1 MAKKTVALIGLF
13 VFLISAVS
21 SYSFFSQ
28 SVNKQTNNKIINPVN
43 ENGKITNGTET
54 DTGEPKTEE
63 CPINGIMM
71 TKKQRENWEKRRPL
85 GIVVEN
91 SKAARPQSGLSSADV
106 VYEAVA
112 EGGITRFLGIYYCK
126 DANYVGPVRS
136 ARVHFMKML
145 QEYGDYPLYAHV
157 GGANCD
163 AETGS
168 GCANG
173 APADALGL
181 IRDLGWL
188 SYNDLSQF
196 SVPFPVFWRD
206 YERLPDRD
214 TEHTV
219 YTSTTKLWSYAK
231 DNRKLTEVDEERK
244 RWDVNF
250 TKWKFKDGAAV
261 DQRGNVDKIS
271 FGFWDSF
278 AADYAV
284 VWMYDKNT
292 NNYVRANGEVP
303 HIDKNTNKTIQSKNV
318 IVMFAKESMANDGY
332 NGGHI
337 LYRLT
342 GTGDGL
348 LFQNGKA
355 EKITWTKE
363 DEESR
368 TIYNLSNGNE
378 INIVRGQVFVEI
390 LPTGNEVKY

>member
-13 VFLISAVS
+13 VFLISAIS

-28 SVNKQTNNKIINPVN
+28 SSNKQLNNKLINPIG
-43 ENGKITNGTET
+43 ENGKTTNGSEV

-63 CPINGIMM
+63 CPINGMMM
-71 TKKQRENWEKRRPL
+71 TKKQKEAWEKRRPL
-85 GIVVEN
+85 GIMVEN

-112 EGGITRFLGIYYCK
+112 AGGITRFLGIYYCK

-145 QEYGDYPLYAHV
+145 REYGDYPLYAHV

-163 AETGS
+163 AESGS

-181 IRDLGWL
+181 IRDLGWA
-188 SYNDLSQF
+188 SYSDLNQF
-196 SVPFPVFWRD
+196 SVPFPIFWRD

-219 YTSTTKLWSYAK
+219 YTATKKLWDYAK
-231 DNRKLTEVDEERK
+231 NKRKLTEVDEDGK

-250 TKWKFKDGAAV
+250 TKWKFKDDVTV
-261 DQRGNVDKIS
+261 DQRGTVNKIS

-284 VWMYDKNT
+284 TWMYDKNT
-292 NNYVRANGEVP
+292 NNYIRANGGVP
-303 HIDKNTNKTIQSKNV
+303 QVDKNTNKAIQSKNV

-348 LFQNGKA
+348 LFQNGKV

-363 DEESR
+363 NEESR
-368 TIYNLSNGNE
+368 AIYNLSNGNE
-378 INIVRGQVFVEI
+378 VNIVRGQVFVEI

>member
-1 MAKKTVALIGLF
+1 MAKKTVVLIGLF
-13 VFLISAVS
+13 VFLVSAVS

-28 SVNKQTNNKIINPVN
+28 KTNKQKTNNSSISTNG
-43 ENGKITNGTET
+43 NGKTTNGVEV
-54 DTGEPKTEE
+54 DSGEPKTEE
-63 CPINGIMM
+63 CPINGMMM
-71 TKKQRENWEKRRPL
+71 TKTQKESWEKRRPL

-91 SKAARPQSGLSSADV
+91 SKAARPQSGISSADV

-112 EGGITRFLGIYYCK
+112 EGGITRFLGIFYCR

-136 ARVHFMKML
+136 ARVHFMEML
-145 QEYGDYPLYAHV
+145 REYGDYPLYAHV

-163 AETGS
+163 AESGS

-181 IRDLGWL
+181 IKDLGWA
-188 SYNDLSQF
+188 SYSDLNQF

-231 DNRKLTEVDEERK
+231 DNRKLTEVDEKGK

-250 TKWKFKDGAAV
+250 TKWKFKDDAAV
-261 DQRGNVDKIS
+261 DQRGSVNKIS

-278 AADYAV
+278 ADDYAV
-284 VWMYDKNT
+284 VWSYDKAS
-292 NNYVRANGEVP
+292 NNYVRANGGAP
-303 HIDKNTNKTIQSKNV
+303 HLDKNTNKAIQSKNI

-355 EKITWTKE
+355 EKITWTKK

-368 TIYNLSNGNE
+368 AIYYLSNGDE
-378 INIVRGQVFVEI
+378 ANIIRGQVFVEI